1 MTMIDALLR
10 WLKPV
15 SVHKSDAMLA
25 EEQRHVSA
33 GFGDFFD
40 ADHAE
45 YLRGDYHRYLEEDYP
60 RLLEQRRIRFDPRDY
75 PAQERPGYALALTGD
90 GIRSASFG
98 IGVMQALNNE
108 HLRAGNQPTVFSKL
122 NYLSS
127 VSGGGYSGCALTWYQ
142 RLYRFFPFGKV
153 DTYTGP
159 DSEEEENR
167 TLSYIRLHG
176 KYLTPHGLGLPGLL
190 ASVMMSVLHS
200 TLVYTLLFSLLFYL
214 PLLLLG
220 YEGLREVLRPSAAHG
235 VIQDIALLLQQRL
248 GTEAMPFTRTE
259 FSALFLILTWVCAG
273 LFGAILLLYAASSF
287 IPYWFSLAHGYRV
300 AVQRWQGRLLLGG
313 IAFLLLAGLPIVTH
327 LLFGSTV
334 SMADDG
340 GSVSAMTGSG
350 AVAVGLALHRLLRS
364 DMRTSDGRLS
374 VIVDKVLGAITVPV
388 FISFVLAVAFY
399 FAERLLEWETA
410 AVASFAVGVLL
421 LCCMV
426 NIDQISPHK
435 MYRDRLMET
444 FLKTPGSAPASPLKQ
459 RSDAAN
465 RTRLSALATAPHWS
479 PYPLINCNVILTNAV
494 APHYRARL
502 GDSFLL
508 SPLFCGSNV
517 TGYIPTTG
525 FERDLMTVPTA
536 MAISG
541 AAANPHAGNFGEGRS
556 TENSVSFLMSFF
568 GLRLGFWC
576 FNPGSGLFGL
586 SRLVRANYLLPGLG
600 SLLGLHHSERNM
612 FIELSDGGHF
622 DNTGVYELIRRRVP
636 VIFIAD
642 GGADPD
648 ETFDSL
654 GNMIERCRVD
664 FGTSIVFPDADYDLS
679 GLIPGSMAAS
689 SLESARLYDEKYALA
704 MRGYAVGDI
713 VYPPVPGQGG
723 FVGKVVYI
731 KTCLTRGLPGD
742 LYAYKSANPSYP
754 NQPTLDQFFDERQF
768 EAYRELGYQ
777 LTRQLLCDPVA
788 MRKLP

>member
-1 MTMIDALLR
+1 MIDALLR
-10 WLKPV
+10 WLKPA
-15 SVHKSDAMLA
+15 SVHSSEGMLR
-25 EEQRHVSA
+25 EEQHHVSA
-33 GFGDFFD
+33 GFGTFFD
-40 ADHAE
+40 EAHAD
-45 YLRGDYHRYLEEDYP
+45 YLQGDYRRYLEEDYP
-60 RLLEQRRIRFDPRDY
+60 LLLQQRRMACEPKDY
-75 PAQERPGYALALTGD
+75 PAQERPGYALALTGG

-108 HLRAGNQPTVFSKL
+108 HLSAGRPTVFSKL
-122 NYLSS
+122 SYLSS

-142 RLYRFFPFGKV
+142 RLYRLFPFGKV
-153 DTYTGP
+153 DTYSGP

-167 TLSYIRLHG
+167 TLSYMRLHG
-176 KYLTPHGLGLPGLL
+176 KYLTPHGLGLQGLL
-190 ASVMMSVLHS
+190 ASVLMSLLHS
-200 TLVYTLLFSLLFYL
+200 TLIYTLLFTLLFYL

-220 YEGLREVLRPSAAHG
+220 YSGLGTLLLPTGAHG
-235 VIQDIALLLQQRL
+235 FIQDIAALLQQQL
-248 GTEAMPFTRTE
+248 GAEPMPLTRTL
-259 FSALFLILTWVCAG
+259 FSALFLILSLCCAG
-273 LFGAILLLYAASSF
+273 LFAVVLLLYAASSF

-300 AVQRWQGRLLLGG
+300 AVQRWQGRLLLGCV
-313 IAFLLLAGLPIVTH
+313 AFLLLAGLPIVTH
-327 LLFGSTV
+327 LLFGRTV
-334 SMADDG
+334 SVTDDG
-340 GSVSAMTGSG
+340 TSVSVMTGSS
-350 AVAVGLALHRLLRS
+350 AVALFLALHRLF
-364 DMRTSDGRLS
+364 RTSMQEGGSRAS
-374 VIVDKVLGAITVPV
+374 AWVEKVLGVITVPV
-388 FISFVLAVAFY
+388 FISFLLAVSFR
-399 FAERLLEWETA
+399 FGERLLEWDA
-410 AVASFAVGVLL
+410 MAVFGFVIGVLL
-421 LCCMV
+421 LSSMV

-444 FLKTPGSAPASPLKQ
+444 FLKTPGSAPAGDLKR

-465 RTRLSALATAPHWS
+465 GTRLSALAAAPHWS

-508 SPLFCGSNV
+508 SPLYCGSNA
-517 TGYIPTTG
+517 TGYMATTH
-525 FERDLMTVPTA
+525 FERDLMTLPTA

-541 AAANPHAGNFGEGRS
+541 AAANPHAGNFGEGKS
-556 TENSVSFLMSFF
+556 TQNAVSFLMTFF
-568 GLRLGFWC
+568 GLRLGYWS
-576 FNPGSGLFGL
+576 FNPASKLFGL
-586 SRLVRANYLLPGLG
+586 SRWVRPNYLLPGLG

-636 VIFIAD
+636 VIIIAD

-648 ETFDSL
+648 DTFDSL

-664 FGTSIVFPDADYDLS
+664 FGTSIVFPDADYDLT

-689 SLESARLYDEKYALA
+689 SLESAKLYDQKYMLA

-713 VYPPVPGQGG
+713 VYPPLPEQGS

-731 KTCLTRGLPGD
+731 KTCLTRNLPGD

-777 LTRQLLCDPVA
+777 LTRQFLGDAVA